1 MILILM
7 INCSPDLDHHR
18 SSIVLVYLVG
28 ELASSPV
35 EEYRVEDCQDC
46 LLGLIFIMIMIRKNQ
61 YHNDI
66 DNDDN
71 DENHDYEII
80 TITTCHP
87 STASSNTWLLQK

>member
-7 INCSPDLDHHR
+7 INCSHDLDHR
-18 SSIVLVYLVG
+18 SSIVLVHLVG
-28 ELASSPV
+28 ELASGPV

-46 LLGLIFIMIMIRKNQ
+46 LLGLILIMIMIIRKNQ

-71 DENHDYEII
+71 DENHNYEIT